1 MGVRREGRRLAVQF
15 LYQAHIRKENN
26 SELETDFFTHLNSK
40 KRSEAANNFAKELI
54 LSVRQYQSEFD
65 ALIESYSIGWA
76 MDRINPI
83 DLNIMRVSF
92 YEIIYAKTPV
102 TIVLNEAVELAK
114 EFSEDD
120 SSKFINGILGKYV
133 KDHVHRD
140 S

>member
-26 SELETDFFTHLNSK
+26 IELESDFFTHLDVK
-40 KRSEAANNFAKELI
+40 KSSEAANKFAKELI
-54 LSVRQYQSEFD
+54 LSVRQHQSEFD

-92 YEIIYAKTPV
+92 YEIIYA
-102 TIVLNEAVELAK
+102 AK
-114 EFSEDD
+114 
-120 SSKFINGILGKYV
+120 
-133 KDHVHRD
+133 
-140 S
+140 